1 MSLGAGTNRRSPMP
15 AISSTCQSA
24 ISPIGEI
31 RKSSRS
37 CVLGL
42 IWDSFFH
49 LRPRPGHLF
58 LQHPPDVELELA
70 ELSRGRKLHEVARMG
85 KRHLDDLFDAPGLRR
100 H

>member
-1 MSLGAGTNRRSPMP
+1 MSLGAGTKRRSPMP

-37 CVLGL
+37 CVFGL
-42 IWDSFFH
+42 IFWDSFFH
-49 LRPRPGHLF
+49 LRPGPRHLF

-70 ELSRGRKLHEVARMG
+70 ELGRGRKLHEVARMG
-85 KRHLDDLFDAPGLRR
+85 KRHLDDLFDAAGL
-100 H
+100 